1 MVKIKAIVAVN
12 NKGYIGKD
20 GKLMWRS
27 KDDLKHFKEKTSGH
41 ICIVGRKTFENDL
54 GGKELPNRKF
64 FVVGSNYLTPAQALS
79 EATKLANE
87 TGKDIWVIGGKQIY
101 DVFLPFCGELH
112 ISRINNDDIGDVVF
126 HYSNNFVGLLFNY
139 NFETNN

>member
-1 MVKIKAIVAVN
+1 MIKIKAIVAVN

-20 GKLMWRS
+20 GKLMWKS

-79 EATKLANE
+79 EAIKFANE
-87 TGKDIWVIGGKQIY
+87 TGKDIWIIGGKQIY
-101 DVFLPFCGELH
+101 DAFLPFCGELH